1 MVGPA
6 DSERSADG
14 AFLLGCEPGDAL
26 CLVDGL
32 FGLTD
37 DLLADGGGR
46 DLFVRAF
53 EDPHAEF
60 ALQLHEQGA
69 QGGLGDVEML
79 GRPRET
85 AITVDRCDVFELL

>member
-6 DSERSADG
+6 DSESGPLTVPFSSA
-14 AFLLGCEPGDAL
+14 AS
-26 CLVDGL
+26 
-32 FGLTD
+32 LTD